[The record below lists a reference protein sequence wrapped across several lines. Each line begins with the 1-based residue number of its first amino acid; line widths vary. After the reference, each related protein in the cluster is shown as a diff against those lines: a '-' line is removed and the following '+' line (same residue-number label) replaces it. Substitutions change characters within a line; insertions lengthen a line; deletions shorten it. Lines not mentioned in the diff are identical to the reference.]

1 MAYSSVNI
9 VKNSISI
16 NDVHPLILYNLFS
29 YNYTRKLYESLYLKI
44 NILKDLDY
52 VNKLDS

>member
-16 NDVHPLILYNLFS
+16 NKVNG
-29 YNYTRKLYESLYLKI
+29 NMNKNVKKKI
-44 NILKDLDY
+44 NNLK
-52 VNKLDS
+52 